1 MQENI
6 SRRNFIKMLGGVS
19 AVGICGGFSLL
30 KKQEETAAKLEKTE
44 KSFVIKAKPMY
55 KEVI

>member
-19 AVGICGGFSLL
+19 AIGICGGFSLL
-30 KKQEETAAKLEKTE
+30 KQPQVKIEKTE
-44 KSFVIKAKPMY
+44 KSFVIKVKPIY
-55 KEVI
+55 NEVS